1 MDRIGHKTAMNKS
14 ILFSLFLQESQSG
27 GDPGPGVSGSHAP
40 ATGPGAEPQL
50 ADRHHSWRLPG
61 QQLPAETVSLTH
73 RFPPTPTNSLASPT
87 ETRPHGC

>member
-1 MDRIGHKTAMNKS
+1 MRGCKTAMNKS

-50 ADRHHSWRLPG
+50 AD
-61 QQLPAETVSLTH
+61 
-73 RFPPTPTNSLASPT
+73 
-87 ETRPHGC
+87 

>member
-1 MDRIGHKTAMNKS
+1 MNKS
-14 ILFSLFLQESQSG
+14 ILFSLFLQESQPG

-61 QQLPAETVSLTH
+61 QQLPAETVSLTAGV
-73 RFPPTPTNSLASPT
+73 PPPPHPTHLLPQQKPGPLTVN
-87 ETRPHGC
+87 